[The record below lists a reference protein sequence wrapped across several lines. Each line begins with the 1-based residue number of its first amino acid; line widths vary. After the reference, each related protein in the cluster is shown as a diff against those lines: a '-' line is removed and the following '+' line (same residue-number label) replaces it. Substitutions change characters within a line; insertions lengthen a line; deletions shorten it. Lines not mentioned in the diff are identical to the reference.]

1 MIPNVKYVFVP
12 WKKFNLLVPY
22 NSPIK
27 PTLIAL
33 GYYYTHIVIIWGVVK
48 LTVFSTVEKSIFLRT
63 L

>member
-1 MIPNVKYVFVP
+1 MQLNVKYVFLP
-12 WKKFNLLVPY
+12 GKKFNLLVPY

-33 GYYYTHIVIIWGVVK
+33 GYYYTQIVIIWGVVK